1 MPGSAA
7 LPAAPAT
14 PAAKGMAAPARRD
27 DRKHAGQAR
36 SVLANKT
43 RPLRNEVQQID
54 ARLTALATERT
65 ELEARLERG
74 KLPAAEMAD
83 IGRRLNHGA
92 AEVAVLEERWLAL
105 QGEIEK
111 LTADAALQ

>member
-1 MPGSAA
+1 MPRGT
-7 LPAAPAT
+7 AAPA
-14 PAAKGMAAPARRD
+14 KRD

-36 SVLANKT
+36 SILANRT

-54 ARLTALATERT
+54 ARLAALATERT
-65 ELEARLERG
+65 ELESKLERG
-74 KLPAAEMAD
+74 KLSPAELAD

-92 AEVAVLEERWLAL
+92 AEVVVLEERWLAL

-111 LTADAALQ
+111 LTADAAL

>member
-1 MPGSAA
+1 MAIDTA
-7 LPAAPAT
+7 VYTAHAT
-14 PAAKGMAAPARRD
+14 ATGGRAGTAKSSD

-54 ARLTALATERT
+54 TRLTALAAERS

-74 KLPAAEMAD
+74 KLPPAELAD

-92 AEVAVLEERWLAL
+92 AEVVVLEERWLAL
-105 QGEIEK
+105 QGEIER
-111 LTADAALQ
+111 LTADAAL

>member
-1 MPGSAA
+1 MPGSVPA
-7 LPAAPAT
+7 PAAAT
-14 PAAKGMAAPARRD
+14 ATAAKGNAQPGKRD

-36 SVLANKT
+36 SILANRT

-54 ARLTALATERT
+54 ARLVALATERT
-65 ELEARLERG
+65 ELESRLERG
-74 KLPAAEMAD
+74 KLPPTELAD
-83 IGRRLNHGA
+83 TGRRLNHGA

-111 LTADAALQ
+111 LTAEAAL